1 MERWCL
7 ESNLIKEYL
16 RVEKKEPHSL
26 VANKLQSFL
35 FLTVRIWE
43 KMAPGKCQWG
53 YTGGNVWACEFVLLP
68 GP

>member
-16 RVEKKEPHSL
+16 RVEKKEPHTL

-35 FLTVRIWE
+35 FLTVW
-43 KMAPGKCQWG
+43 
-53 YTGGNVWACEFVLLP
+53 V
-68 GP
+68 